1 MPSTLADLRFV
12 VDATVESGFGH
23 VARCLR
29 LMELVSATAP
39 QKKILFQGTFSG
51 DARERVSA
59 ALGAERIMIPDAP
72 IQATV
77 SVIDRMSDAV
87 DINAWDQALTK
98 RIAGSSGSTIAI
110 FSGDKPPRMPPE
122 VIALGY
128 QPRDGDVP
136 EGWLWGLNYAP
147 VESDF
152 VTLPN
157 GMERW
162 PESGR
167 LLIAMGGSVETTGIT
182 EAMTGALQ
190 TPAVDK
196 IDVLMSPLSIG
207 SAEVRA
213 KFDSPRVNWLSQVE
227 DIRPLLMGAH
237 VVLTSYGN
245 LGFEALALG
254 CPVCFLAQKP
264 FQERMAERMAARGV
278 ATNAG
283 ISGVANTYA
292 IVSTLSRTFDGADE
306 LSRNALQ
313 LIDGRGLDRI
323 RDIILREFE
332 IG

>member
-1 MPSTLADLRFV
+1 MPSKLADLRFV

-23 VARCLR
+23 VARCLK
-29 LMELVSATAP
+29 LVELVSAVG
-39 QKKILFQGTFSG
+39 QRKEILFQGTFSAG
-51 DARERVSA
+51 ARGRVSA
-59 ALGAERIMIPDAP
+59 ALGEDRIMTPDAP

-87 DINAWDQALTK
+87 DINAWDQALTE
-98 RIAGSSGSTIAI
+98 RIACSSGRTIAI
-110 FSGDKPPRMPPE
+110 FSGDKPPRMPPD

-128 QPRDGDVP
+128 QPIDGDAP
-136 EGWLWGLNYAP
+136 EGWLWSLDYAP
-147 VESDF
+147 VGSDF

-162 PESGR
+162 PEAGR
-167 LLIAMGGSVETTGIT
+167 LLIAMGGSAETTGIT
-182 EAMTGALQ
+182 EAMTGALR
-190 TPAVDK
+190 TPVVEN
-196 IDVLMSPLSIG
+196 IDVLMSPLSVG

-213 KFDSPRVNWLSQVE
+213 SFDSPRVNWLSQVE

-283 ISGVANTYA
+283 ISGVTHTDA
-292 IVSTLSRTFDGADE
+292 IVSTLSHTFARADE